1 MTKLEGLGESELLRR
16 ILPYIATEGFETAAG
31 EDDAAAWVEGDGFTV
46 ASCDISVEGVHFD
59 LGWMTSEDA
68 GWRALALAL
77 GDLAAKGAT
86 PWWALVSIAC
96 PRSWSV
102 EDFEGLYR
110 GMTELAHHVRLSIVG
125 GDMSSIDGPAVVSI
139 TVVGRTKARPRPRSE
154 AKPGWAV
161 AVTGALGASA
171 LALRQ
176 RQAIRFEPLLA
187 EGRRL
192 NSAGLC
198 CGDISDGLVRE
209 MHKFAEMSGAGCVIR
224 AADVPIADGA
234 TLEDA
239 LTSGE
244 EPELVC
250 AGPEDLVRAAGLRP
264 IGVLTEDTAV
274 RVVGGD
280 EMPMQL
286 KLSGYDHFA

>member
-16 ILPYIATEGFETAAG
+16 ILPYIATEGFEIAAG
-31 EDDAAAWVEGDGFTV
+31 EDDAAAWVDGDGFTV
-46 ASCDISVEGVHFD
+46 ASCDISVEGIHFD

-77 GDLAAKGAT
+77 GDLAAKGAA

-110 GMTELAHHVRLSIVG
+110 GMTALAHHVHLSIVG

-171 LALRQ
+171 VALRQ
-176 RQAIRFEPLLA
+176 RQAVRFEPLLA

-192 NSAGLC
+192 NAAGLC

-234 TLEDA
+234 TLVDA

-250 AGPEDLVRAAGLRP
+250 AGPEEVVRAAGLRP

-274 RVVGGD
+274 RVVGAD